1 MSEVG
6 FLVGASTSDWATYIG
21 AFRAKMPGGTNI
33 TFLPP
38 GGAAGDLVKI
48 TATAKYFAE
57 NAFDVVVTAST
68 EAALIC
74 KTEMQA
80 NQRQFVFASV
90 GDPAISRLIPTPG
103 GNFTGGS
110 NLQVTLVQA
119 RVTEMLKP
127 VHNFQAPFAVVGN
140 YTTEPI
146 RSAMTL
152 AFNLLSATGP
162 TQLASITPQ
171 DDVRTFIRN
180 LKTQGIKS
188 LYVCS
193 DLFITTHGTELNA
206 EAHAGPAS
214 SRMKTMFEFSEY
226 VTDHGGDLSYGV
238 SFTDLFENAADKV
251 VKILSGTKAGNLPIY
266 YPTPPGL
273 ELTIKTS
280 RPSPTKK
287 RPASLTKKKSRRGR

>member
-6 FLVGASTSDWATYIG
+6 FLVAASTSDWATYIG

-33 TFLPP
+33 TFLPA
-38 GGAAGDLVKI
+38 GGAAGDPAKI
-48 TATAKYFAE
+48 SAAAKYFAQ

-90 GDPAISRLIPTPG
+90 GDPAISGLIPTPG

-110 NLQVTLVQA
+110 NLQVSLVQA

-140 YTTEPI
+140 YNNEPI
-146 RSAMTL
+146 KSAMTL
-152 AFNLLSATGP
+152 AFNLLSQAGP
-162 TQLASITPQ
+162 TQLAPLTPQ
-171 DDVRTFIRN
+171 DNVGTFIAN
-180 LKTQGIKS
+180 LKNQGIKS

-193 DLFITTHGTELNA
+193 DLSLTARGTALNA
-206 EAHAGPAS
+206 EAHAGPPG

-226 VTDHGGDLSYGV
+226 VSDHGGDLSYGV

-251 VKILSGTKAGNLPIY
+251 VKILSGTKAGDLPIY
-266 YPTPPGL
+266 YPTPPRL
-273 ELTIKTS
+273 ELTVKKG

-287 RPASLTKKKSRRGR
+287 RPASRTKQKSRRGR

>member
-6 FLVGASTSDWATYIG
+6 FLVGATTSDWATYIG
-21 AFRAKMPGGTNI
+21 AFRQKMPAGTNI

-38 GGAAGDLVKI
+38 GGAGGDPAKI
-48 TATAKYFAE
+48 STAAKYFAQ
-57 NAFDVVVTAST
+57 NAFDVVVTAGT
-68 EAALIC
+68 EAAKAC
-74 KTEMQA
+74 QTEMQA

-90 GDPAISRLIPTPG
+90 GDPAISGLIPTAG

-140 YTTEPI
+140 YNTEPI
-146 RSAMTL
+146 KSAMTL
-152 AFNLLSATGP
+152 AFNLLSQAGP
-162 TQLASITPQ
+162 TQLATLTPQ
-171 DDVRTFIRN
+171 DDVRAFIRN
-180 LKTQGIKS
+180 LKNQGIKS

-193 DLFITTHGTELNA
+193 DLSITTRGTALNA

-226 VTDHGGDLSYGV
+226 VRDHGGDLSYGV
-238 SFTDLFENAADKV
+238 SFTDLFDNAADKV
-251 VKILSGTKAGNLPIY
+251 VKILSGRKAGDLPIY
-266 YPTPPGL
+266 YPAPPTL
-273 ELTIKTS
+273 ELTVS
-280 RPSPTKK
+280 RRSATKK
-287 RPASLTKKKSRRGR
+287 RPASRAKQKSRRRR